1 MSARVGAAQADGAD
15 GINDSM
21 ASLRAQVEGD
31 RAFERLYRKYV
42 SDVYRYALALVRSEA
57 DAEDVTQTTFL
68 NAFRAYQRGERP
80 RKDKSWLLAIAHNV
94 CRQRFRHQSRRPQEV
109 ELDEDLAEAAVPE
122 EGPSADDLVRALQQL
137 SFNQRSAL
145 VMRELEGRPYAEIGE
160 ILELPVSAVETLLFR
175 ARRALREQLESS
187 ITCGEAEHLL
197 SLQLDGRLARTDR
210 GALRA
215 HLRSCQ
221 DCSRAARS
229 QRAQRAAWK
238 SLAVVPLPGSLSS
251 LLGGGGTAAVGIG
264 TGVAVKVAALG
275 ASAALVGGGAYVG
288 LHYTH
293 TTATHDSRQ
302 TLVAPIATQATQSVG
317 EAPAGAAPSTPVVS
331 ARTSVETKTPKVGP
345 SKAHARNTSEHGQAG
360 KAGPQT
366 TTTAHEGR
374 SVDHGHSGQSGR
386 AGTTTVAPG
395 QVKKATQTPKVTH
408 GAATAPKSAK
418 KKKKTNTTGKHSTS
432 TSSTGATTTNGQ
444 GPANGKAN
452 GQSNQQTTPTSTQPT
467 GGSTP
472 SDHPSKR

>member
-1 MSARVGAAQADGAD
+1 RDGHGRGRSRRARRRGDRGDGRGRDGAASHPVGGDQRGRPRRARAADSHPAEATGDREGLTTTTRAGVGAEEWICDYLGMSARVGAAQADGAD

-221 DCSRAARS
+221 DCSRTARS

-251 LLGGGGTAAVGIG
+251 LLGGGGAAVGIG

-275 ASAALVGGGAYVG
+275 ASA
-288 LHYTH
+288 
-293 TTATHDSRQ
+293 
-302 TLVAPIATQATQSVG
+302 
-317 EAPAGAAPSTPVVS
+317 
-331 ARTSVETKTPKVGP
+331 
-345 SKAHARNTSEHGQAG
+345 
-360 KAGPQT
+360 
-366 TTTAHEGR
+366 
-374 SVDHGHSGQSGR
+374 
-386 AGTTTVAPG
+386 
-395 QVKKATQTPKVTH
+395 
-408 GAATAPKSAK
+408 
-418 KKKKTNTTGKHSTS
+418 
-432 TSSTGATTTNGQ
+432 
-444 GPANGKAN
+444 
-452 GQSNQQTTPTSTQPT
+452 
-467 GGSTP
+467 
-472 SDHPSKR
+472 

>member
-21 ASLRAQVEGD
+21 DSLRAQVEGD

-68 NAFRAYQRGERP
+68 NAFRAYQRGDRP

-160 ILELPVSAVETLLFR
+160 ILELPISAVETLLFR

-251 LLGGGGTAAVGIG
+251 LLGAGGTTAVGIG

-288 LHYTH
+288 LHYSR
-293 TTATHDSRQ
+293 TTATHDARQ
-302 TLVAPIATQATQSVG
+302 ALVVPVATQAPQSVAK
-317 EAPAGAAPSTPVVS
+317 APVGAATRRSVV
-331 ARTSVETKTPKVGP
+331 TKTPEAGP
-345 SKAHARNTSEHGQAG
+345 SKAHARNTTEHGQAV

-366 TTTAHEGR
+366 TT
-374 SVDHGHSGQSGR
+374 SVHNGGSVGHGHSGQSGR
-386 AGTTTVAPG
+386 VGTTTVAPG
-395 QVKKATQTPKVTH
+395 QAKKATQTPKVKL

-418 KKKKTNTTGKHSTS
+418 KKKKVTTTGKHSTS
-432 TSSTGATTTNGQ
+432 KSSTGATTTNGQ
-444 GPANGKAN
+444 GQANGKTN

-467 GGSTP
+467 RDSTP